1 MARGPKASALVPE
14 VTTFGQGSIAVAA
27 RGPEDRPW
35 RLYLDALRHMH
46 PRQLAHRPRR
56 LLPPSVL
63 ALGLEPAGAPSFA
76 PIAGGLGAEAAP
88 QSGPTTPPHE
98 EGTFFAVGRK
108 RRFGYRATG
117 AGPGFWRDPTDGLLF
132 LFHLHGFGPLA
143 TYAAGERTPAGDRFW
158 AEVLESWLASEGEPR
173 RPAWHT
179 YPTSARV
186 VAWAAAL
193 SSVETWS
200 EVLRTRLVQSL
211 LRQARYVG
219 RTIEHDIGGNHVL
232 KNAKAL
238 VVAGACFPA
247 SSLLQAGLRLLE
259 DEVGRQV
266 LADGGHEERST
277 SYHREVAHDLSEIS
291 ELLERTNATPP
302 AWLASARSRMDRWQ
316 ARLTGPDGRLPL
328 LNDAWE
334 GPPLA
339 AGADPAS
346 VHELSASGYTVL
358 RDRNHQVIF
367 DAGPISPPH
376 LPPHAH
382 ADVLSFVLWADGS
395 PVVVDPGAYAYTGPQ
410 RRAFRS
416 TAAHNTVEVAGRD
429 QCELWGDFRAAFPP
443 RVCSLAVVRRPDGV
457 LVARGRHDGYRRLS
471 DPVVPQRALV
481 LVPGVGI
488 VVIDLLHGGGPKPV
502 RSFLHLAP
510 QLRCEGPRQ
519 VGPFALAVLGDG
531 ADLHLTPGAYAP
543 FLGTRVEA
551 TVVEQERFAV
561 PEKPFG
567 WSLLRGEGEVTT
579 LERDR
584 LVVAAGDRPAL
595 EIPLRWD

>member
-1 MARGPKASALVPE
+1 MAVPKVTAS
-14 VTTFGQGSIAVAA
+14 GQGEIAVAA
-27 RGPEDRPW
+27 PGRMDRPW
-35 RLYLDALRHMH
+35 RLYLDALRHMR

-56 LLPPSVL
+56 LLPPKVL
-63 ALGLEPAGAPSFA
+63 ALGLDLMDAPAFA
-76 PIAGGLGAEAAP
+76 PIAEGLGVEPAP

-98 EGTFFAVGRK
+98 ESTFLAVGRE
-108 RRFGYRATG
+108 RSFGDGATS
-117 AGPGFWRDPTDGLLF
+117 AGPDFWRDPTDGLLF
-132 LFHLHGFGPLA
+132 LFHLHGFAPLA
-143 TYAAGERTPAGDRFW
+143 AYAAGERTPAGDRFW
-158 AEVLESWLASEGEPR
+158 AEVLESWLRSEGEPV
-173 RPAWHT
+173 RPAWHP
-179 YPTSARV
+179 YPTSARI

-193 SSVETWS
+193 SSVESWS
-200 EVLRTRLVQSL
+200 EVLRTRMARSL
-211 LRQARYVG
+211 WRQGGYLR

-238 VVAGACFPA
+238 VVAGACFPN

-277 SYHREVAHDLSEIS
+277 SYHREVAHDLAEIS
-291 ELLERTNATPP
+291 DLLGRTNGAPP
-302 AWLASARSRMDRWQ
+302 AWLASARSRMDSWQ

-334 GPPLA
+334 GPPLP
-339 AGADPAS
+339 AGGDPAP

-358 RDRNHQVIF
+358 RDRDHQVIF
-367 DAGPISPPH
+367 DTGPISPPH

-395 PVVVDPGAYAYTGPQ
+395 PVVVDPGAYAYTGPH

-429 QCELWGDFRAAFPP
+429 QCDLWGDFRAAFPP
-443 RVCSLAVVRRPDGV
+443 RVCSVPVIRRPEGV

-471 DPVVPQRALV
+471 DPVVHQRALV
-481 LVPGVGI
+481 LVPGEGI
-488 VVIDLLHGGGPKPV
+488 VVIDLLQASAPKPV

-510 QLRCEGPRQ
+510 KVRCEGPRQ
-519 VGPFALAVLGDG
+519 IGPFALAVLGDD
-531 ADLHLTPGAYAP
+531 AELRLTPGEYAP
-543 FLGTRVEA
+543 FLGTRVKA
-551 TVVEQERFAV
+551 TVVEQERLAA

-584 LVVAAGDRPAL
+584 LVVAQGDRPAL
-595 EIPLRWD
+595 EIPLHWD